1 MGLVERWERYWF
13 APGGRTSLAVLR
25 IAVALSIWISLDQ
38 MASTWVHSPSYRAIG
53 LWRLLGDGAPS
64 AGFVSALWWIARIS
78 TVAMALGALSR
89 VSTIVSFVSAC
100 LLCALSYSGFPSW
113 SHAYNA
119 VLLAHLALVG
129 ARTGDALSIDSL
141 IWKNRESSHGYQ
153 WSIRLAQLAI
163 AMMFISGMFHKVW
176 RGYPTLDWAL
186 SDNLR
191 HHLLVHFDAS
201 GLPRTAVADWIIDD
215 VWKYRGAALGNLI
228 SQTIPLF
235 ACFLVRRPLLRAVCG
250 GFFVLEVLALGFVMA
265 LWNYQWL
272 PLAVVFIDWE
282 WILRRPAPDRSP
294 VAAPRRMKL
303 AISIFVAVFV
313 ALDVFTSLA
322 ARIDQ
327 KLNLYPFSGFPMFAS
342 LRVRTPTSEHLPYSF
357 EGGHI
362 EILAATPAPASIELE
377 LDRFYDKHFKLRD
390 RDKLKARLT
399 EILESA
405 KRLYPATQGVR
416 LHWTIYEAPAYPA
429 PARIERKP
437 IAILAELLLDGTYRS
452 QLASAPPVASAAIT
466 TYADAIPTAHAYT
479 GEAPSG
485 GRAVYVLDD
494 GTHRWVVFQAKR

>member
-1 MGLVERWERYWF
+1 MGIVQRWERYWF

-38 MASTWVHSPSYRAIG
+38 MAATWVDSPSYRPIG

-64 AGFVSALWWIARIS
+64 SGFVTALWWIARIS
-78 TVAMALGALSR
+78 TVAMAVGALSR
-89 VSTIVSFVSAC
+89 ISTALSFVSAC

-119 VLLAHLALVG
+119 VLLAHLALLG
-129 ARTGDALSIDSL
+129 ARTGDTLSIDSL
-141 IWKNRESSHGYQ
+141 IWKNRESAHGYQ

-163 AMMFISGMFHKVW
+163 AMMFVSGMFHKVW

-201 GLPRTAVADWIIDD
+201 GLPRTAMADWIIDD

-235 ACFLVRRPLLRAVCG
+235 ACFLVRRPLLRAICG
-250 GFFVLEVLALGFVMA
+250 GFFVLEVLGLGFVMA

-272 PLAVVFIDWE
+272 PLAVVFVDWE
-282 WILRRPAPDRSP
+282 WVLRRAPTADSPAP
-294 VAAPRRMKL
+294 PRRTKI
-303 AISIFVAVFV
+303 AIMIAITAFVV
-313 ALDVFTSLA
+313 LDVFTSLA

-342 LRVRTPTSEHLPYSF
+342 LRVRPPSSEHLPYSF

-362 EILAATPAPASIELE
+362 EIRASSPAPEAIELE

-390 RDKLKARLT
+390 RDKLKTRMA

-416 LHWTIYEAPAYPA
+416 LHWTIYEVPAYPA

-437 IAILAELLLDGTYRS
+437 IAILGELTIDGTYRS
-452 QLASAPPVASAAIT
+452 QLAAAPPAPSPQIT
-466 TYADAIPTAHAYT
+466 TYADAISMPRPFT
-479 GEAPSG
+479 GGPPE
-485 GRAVYVLDD
+485 GRAPVYVLDD
-494 GTHRWVVFQAKR
+494 GTDKWVVYRAKR